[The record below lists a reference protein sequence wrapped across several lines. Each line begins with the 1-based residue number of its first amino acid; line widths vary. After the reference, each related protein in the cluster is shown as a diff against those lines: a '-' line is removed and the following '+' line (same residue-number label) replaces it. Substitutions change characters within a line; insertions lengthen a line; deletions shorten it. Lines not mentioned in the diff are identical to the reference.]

1 MAIRKVI
8 ESDISGN
15 QDAATV
21 TFGLGGTWYEIDLT
35 DQERK
40 DLEGSLQTY
49 LNKGRKAVPGAAKKP
64 LVPETTA
71 EDREIIREWARKQ
84 GFEFAERGR
93 IPKKIFRAYREAH
106 DGNLPGEE

>member
-1 MAIRKVI
+1 MYGITI
-8 ESDISGN
+8 ISSRLRSRSHLDENKG
-15 QDAATV
+15 
-21 TFGLGGTWYEIDLT
+21 FWSII
-35 DQERK
+35 DQERE

-71 EDREIIREWARKQ
+71 EDREIIRDWARKQ

-106 DGNLPGEE
+106 DGKLPGEE